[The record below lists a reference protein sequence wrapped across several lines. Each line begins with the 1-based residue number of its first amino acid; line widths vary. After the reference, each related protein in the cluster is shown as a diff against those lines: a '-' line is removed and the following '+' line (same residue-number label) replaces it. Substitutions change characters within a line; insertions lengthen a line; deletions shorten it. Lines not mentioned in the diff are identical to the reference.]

1 MQNLTVIKLG
11 GSLIT
16 DKSTPYTLRKETISS
31 VCAEIK
37 EAMDSNLGGKFVIVQ
52 GVGSYGHP
60 PVIQHK
66 LYKGF
71 IDQSQLLPLS
81 KTQSKVDELR
91 AALIKGLQDND
102 IPVIHIA
109 ASSVFT
115 STKGKLDP
123 YNLKPLTG
131 YMGVGMV
138 PLIGGD
144 MIYDHEMG
152 FTVCSGDKLAL
163 TLARELEA
171 SRLIFAADVEGV
183 YDKDPKSFKD
193 AELHES
199 IPLTE
204 IPKLMESFKTNNPRD
219 ASGAIIGKLATILE
233 SKPLIESGMEVSI
246 LSMMKKGNLLGR
258 LRGEKGYGTL
268 FVA

>member
-1 MQNLTVIKLG
+1 MQDITVIKLG

-16 DKSTPYTLRKETISS
+16 DKSKPYTLREETIVA

-37 EAMDSNLGGKFVIVQ
+37 EAMDSNLGGRFVIVQ

-71 IDQSQLLPLS
+71 IDPAQLLPLS

-91 AALIKGLQDND
+91 AALIKRLQDND

-115 STKGKLDP
+115 STKAKLDP

-131 YMGVGMV
+131 YMSVGMV
-138 PLIGGD
+138 PLISFSPRMLKAS
-144 MIYDHEMG
+144 MIKTLKSSRTLS
-152 FTVCSGDKLAL
+152 FTS
-163 TLARELEA
+163 
-171 SRLIFAADVEGV
+171 IF
-183 YDKDPKSFKD
+183 
-193 AELHES
+193 
-199 IPLTE
+199 I
-204 IPKLMESFKTNNPRD
+204 
-219 ASGAIIGKLATILE
+219 
-233 SKPLIESGMEVSI
+233 
-246 LSMMKKGNLLGR
+246 
-258 LRGEKGYGTL
+258 
-268 FVA
+268 